1 MLCGHFMS
9 ANPTSMFAL
18 AACCRGSP
26 LSAAVT
32 LSYFQRSRAANWGPL
47 EVLSQDYVL
56 CGHFM
61 SAESD
66 FYEGVRARLIDKD
79 DKPHWNHNSIEEVR
93 GRGGGGCQ
101 HRGCM
106 VACMQATCTTACVCV
121 GGGGSVGESSLSLVC
136 VCVCVFAD
144 GGCAGT
150 TRSSG

>member
-1 MLCGHFMS
+1 MAAGAPHCLLPSLCRYFQRSRAAGWGPLEVLAQDYVLCGHFMS

-79 DKPHWNHNSIEEVR
+79 DKPHWKHNSIEEVR
-93 GRGGGGCQ
+93 GRSHVQ
-101 HRGCM
+101 
-106 VACMQATCTTACVCV
+106 
-121 GGGGSVGESSLSLVC
+121 S
-136 VCVCVFAD
+136 
-144 GGCAGT
+144 CA
-150 TRSSG
+150 